1 MPGADPAPHSGRERM
16 PKERFKSWTRHV
28 MTLPGVPPHQPALP
42 DVSHISIM
50 ERPAQL
56 LPQLFPGVGRAA
68 GGARSVPT
76 TIPAGSQ
83 HRCPPGP
90 PWGPQL
96 RYHPRS
102 SELLLQT
109 FEGTNLLDYFKYPC
123 FKEGMF
129 RISLVT
135 SASAGTASC
144 AVTSQ
149 SKLLQ
154 LFIEYFC
161 IFLHN

>member
-1 MPGADPAPHSGRERM
+1 MPGADPAPRSGRERL

-42 DVSHISIM
+42 DVSLISIT
-50 ERPAQL
+50 ERPA
-56 LPQLFPGVGRAA
+56 PAIPWLFPGAGRAA

-83 HRCPPGP
+83 HRCPPAPPGP

-96 RYHPRS
+96 RYQPWS

-109 FEGTNLLDYFKYPC
+109 SEGTNLLDYFKYPS

-129 RISLVT
+129 
-135 SASAGTASC
+135 
-144 AVTSQ
+144 
-149 SKLLQ
+149 
-154 LFIEYFC
+154 
-161 IFLHN
+161 